1 MNITEGFKSG
11 FKKTT
16 IEADKNEIIKEY
28 VRTLKKRFNTSAS
41 FRESD
46 DGKITIELNGHFSAV
61 KLEQ

>member
-1 MNITEGFKSG
+1 MIITEGFKSG

-16 IEADKNEIIKEY
+16 IETDKDEILKEY

-41 FRESD
+41 FNESV

-61 KLEQ
+61 KLE